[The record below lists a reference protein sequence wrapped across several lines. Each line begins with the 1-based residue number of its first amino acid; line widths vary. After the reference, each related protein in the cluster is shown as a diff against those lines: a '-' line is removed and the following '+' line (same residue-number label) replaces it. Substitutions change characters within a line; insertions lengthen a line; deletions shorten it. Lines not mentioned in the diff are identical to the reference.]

1 MKEKKES
8 KAEQIEKENS
18 EERKRIEDR
27 FKEIEK
33 KIKENTIKI
42 PQLYVWF
49 KEEID
54 RKDKE
59 IQRLKKDNHVLFMTA
74 LKANQNSMDYTKLV
88 NEDNEHK

>member
-1 MKEKKES
+1 MKEKKDPKSE
-8 KAEQIEKENS
+8 KIEKENS
-18 EERKRIEDR
+18 EERKRIEEK

-33 KIKENTIKI
+33 KIKENTIDT
-42 PQLYVWF
+42 PQLYAWF

-74 LKANQNSMDYTKLV
+74 LKANQNSMNYTKLV
-88 NEDNEHK
+88 NSDDEHK